1 MELRSVGLIPR
12 GCLSARQTSVIFDI
26 RLRGEFDGSVTLH
39 HPVLPARSIQPYQIP
54 AAGKGVAVC
63 GWKGEQA
70 QGFPHLF
77 TFPGLVLSVF
87 SNITTESWASLVAQI
102 IKNLPASQEVRVQS
116 LGWEDPLEKK
126 MATHSNILAWRVPW
140 TEEPGGRQS
149 LGSQSRT

>member
-1 MELRSVGLIPR
+1 M
-12 GCLSARQTSVIFDI
+12 
-26 RLRGEFDGSVTLH
+26 
-39 HPVLPARSIQPYQIP
+39 
-54 AAGKGVAVC
+54 C

-116 LGWEDPLEKK
+116 LGWEDPLEEE
-126 MATHSNILAWRVPW
+126 MTIHSNILARKTAW
-140 TEEPGGRQS
+140 TEETGRLQS
-149 LGSQSRT
+149 VGFDSGTQLSTCAPRHTVSPCCLFYVYVDFMCTYVFYV